1 MKKSMTD
8 YISALTESDFSKLE
22 EIIEDKYKKF
32 LTMYWLLKDQSELI
46 NSLKYNDSD
55 KNILKITISLLSD
68 NDIDTVVCNLQA
80 NIPKDGS
87 VVISSVKKKIHI
99 EITKDEL

>member
-1 MKKSMTD
+1 MTD

-46 NSLKYNDSD
+46 NSLKYNESD
-55 KNILKITISLLSD
+55 KNILKITISLLDS
-68 NDIDTVVCNLQA
+68 DIDAVMNNLQS

-87 VVISSVKKKIHI
+87 VMISSSNKKIHI
-99 EITKDEL
+99 EITKDET